1 MRDFNDPFEARVSI
15 SMEGDDAA
23 WQRQFGRLQPDQTRV
38 RRLLPEFEEGVRQN
52 AEKLGMCCLS
62 AKCDDI
68 LMWSHYSSSHRG
80 ICLGFRTTGNSI
92 LFDAQPIDY
101 ADLYPVVDYL
111 GMMPDQRVRTMILT
125 KSKHWKYEQ
134 EWRVFRAGVE
144 PGVEVYPAGM
154 LAQVI
159 LGCQIRPGDRD
170 EIVAVASGLA
180 QPPEIYQAKRSASRF
195 HLELCQVEP

>member
-1 MRDFNDPFEARVSI
+1 M
-15 SMEGDDAA
+15 
-23 WQRQFGRLQPDQTRV
+23 
-38 RRLLPEFEEGVRQN
+38 
-52 AEKLGMCCLS
+52 
-62 AKCDDI
+62 
-68 LMWSHYSSSHRG
+68 
-80 ICLGFRTTGNSI
+80 
-92 LFDAQPIDY
+92 
-101 ADLYPVVDYL
+101 VDYL

-144 PGVEVYPAGM
+144 PGVEVYPDGM

-159 LGCQIRPGDRD
+159 LGCQIRPEDRE

-195 HLELCQVEP
+195 HLELCKVEP